1 MNIERLRYLRLKE
14 KLSVEEILLIPERD
28 RTLDEQ
34 FFLRMFL
41 KMEIGFFLD
50 YDRHTLSN
58 VAKILQLRSYDKHE
72 TVYEAGD
79 KADESFIVLK
89 GEVSLDM
96 QNHKSQIVT
105 KDFIF
110 GERALD
116 SPEPRSH
123 SAVALRPLLCI
134 VMPKAEFKAQVLPMM
149 LRRKRARLQYLR
161 DHPFFRTWTELHLS
175 QFNASIQTLQYNP
188 GDSVYKEGH

>member
-1 MNIERLRYLRLKE
+1 
-14 KLSVEEILLIPERD
+14 
-28 RTLDEQ
+28 
-34 FFLRMFL
+34 
-41 KMEIGFFLD
+41 ME
-50 YDRHTLSN
+50 
-58 VAKILQLRSYDKHE
+58 
-72 TVYEAGD
+72 
-79 KADESFIVLK
+79 
-89 GEVSLDM
+89 
-96 QNHKSQIVT
+96 NHKSQIVT
-105 KDFIF
+105 KDFVF

-123 SAVALRPLLCI
+123 SAVALKPLLCI

-188 GDSVYKEGH
+188 GDSVYKEGHKANFVYLLVNGRLSDIGQVSLHKKNKFPTSCHSWEQVDTER